1 MCEGKIWIEIMLE
14 KDCITVLYL
23 PQILEDIGRD
33 VDGDG
38 QFTECIMLPE
48 VSLEQHLVVK
58 LLILN
63 QKNVGSISS
72 LN

>member
-1 MCEGKIWIEIMLE
+1 MLE

-63 QKNVGSISS
+63 QKNFGSISS